1 MNEALALGAYAD
13 YFNWLIDIVGGEEWW
28 SEYGENLV
36 RLFERSYYY
45 ENEIDGN
52 LVSDVEELRIRAM
65 GTRPPMIVPSTEASV
80 LEVLIVLADK
90 IDFILTPSYEE
101 SRVPKRFN
109 DFMDCLGFKDDIST
123 IDKQVDRFLDG
134 KNQITRGRN
143 TRPVPTYW
151 QQVNGFYLDE
161 FNMESDL

>member
-1 MNEALALGAYAD
+1 MIEAMALGDYAD
-13 YFNWLIDIVGGEEWW
+13 YFNWLIDIVGGEDWW

-36 RLFERSYYY
+36 RLFERSFYY

-52 LVSDVEELRIRAM
+52 LVYEVEKLRIRGLAV
-65 GTRPPMIVPSTEASV
+65 RPPIFVPSTDASV
-80 LEVLIVLADK
+80 LEVLIVLAEK
-90 IDFILTPSYEE
+90 IDFLLTRRDEE

-109 DFMDCLGFKDDIST
+109 DFMENLGFKDDVDT
-123 IDKQVDRFLDG
+123 IDRQVDRFLDG
-134 KNQITRGRN
+134 RNQITRGRN

-161 FNMESDL
+161 FNMESDI